1 MRIRNLAVTLA
12 VALATLATPAPAWG
26 QRTGDQARL
35 VFTVSAGYVA
45 GTSLWHVP
53 DQPVAGSRFDVGRS
67 IQGRLGGGMAA
78 SYFKGQHLGLTA
90 DIFAFELAYADA
102 CRVLGTAV
110 EVNRLGCQDIDETE
124 RSALAAV
131 ISVGGIFRF
140 ASREI
145 VSPFARVG
153 AGILISNQ
161 SSLIMSGLARPANLP
176 PDSPPFLV
184 RVYDD
189 DRKSRVGA
197 ALGLGVGFTTP
208 ISRGFQF
215 RWEVRDNIVGIQ
227 RVDGAAPE
235 NDLDPPHSI
244 AYKHLFSLIAGV
256 DLVLE
261 RSRGRRY

>member
-1 MRIRNLAVTLA
+1 MRIPNLAAA
-12 VALATLATPAPAWG
+12 VIAALAACAAPASA
-26 QRTGDQARL
+26 QRTGDQSRL

-53 DQPVAGSRFDVGRS
+53 DQPVAGNRFDVGRS

-78 SYFKGQHLGLTA
+78 TYYKGEHLGLTA
-90 DIFAFELAYADA
+90 DVFAFELAYGDG
-102 CRVLGTAV
+102 CRVLGTAT
-110 EVNRLGCQDIDETE
+110 EINRLGCQDIDETE

-131 ISVGGIFRF
+131 ISVGGIFRM
-140 ASREI
+140 ASREM

-153 AGILISNQ
+153 VGILISNQ
-161 SSLIMSGLARPANLP
+161 SSIIMSGLARPNNLP

-227 RVDGAAPE
+227 RVDGASPE
-235 NDLDPPHSI
+235 NDLDPPHGI
-244 AYKHLFSLIAGV
+244 TYKHLFSLIAGV

>member
-1 MRIRNLAVTLA
+1 MRFRNLAVPLTI
-12 VALATLATPAPAWG
+12 ALATLATPVPLLA
-26 QRTGDQARL
+26 QRTGDQSRL
-35 VFTVSAGYVA
+35 VFTINAGYVT
-45 GTSLWHVP
+45 GSSLWHVP
-53 DQPVAGSRFDVGRS
+53 DQPVAGNRFDVARS

-78 SYFKGQHLGLTA
+78 TYYKGEHLGLTA
-90 DIFAFELAYADA
+90 DVFAFELAYGDA
-102 CRVLGTAV
+102 CRTLGTAS
-110 EVNRLGCQDIDETE
+110 EINRLGCQDIDETE

-131 ISVGGIFRF
+131 ISVGAIFRV
-140 ASREI
+140 ASREM

-161 SSLIMSGLARPANLP
+161 SPIIMSGLARPNDLP
-176 PDSPPFLV
+176 TDEPPFLV

-189 DRKSRVGA
+189 NRKSRVGA
-197 ALGLGVGFTTP
+197 ALQLGVGFTTP

-227 RVDGAAPE
+227 KVDGAAPE
-235 NDLDPPHSI
+235 NVLDPPHSI
-244 AYKHLFSLIAGV
+244 TYKNLFSLIAGV

>member
-1 MRIRNLAVTLA
+1 MRIRNLAA
-12 VALATLATPAPAWG
+12 VLATAFAALGTPTVSWA
-26 QRTGDQARL
+26 QRTGDQSRL

-45 GTSLWHVP
+45 GSSLWHVP
-53 DQPVAGSRFDVGRS
+53 DQPVAGNVFDVGRS
-67 IQGRLGGGMAA
+67 TQGRLGGGMAA
-78 SYFKGQHLGLTA
+78 TYYKGEHLGLTA
-90 DIFAFELAYADA
+90 DVFAFELAYADA
-102 CRVLGTAV
+102 CRTLGVAS
-110 EVNRLGCQDIDETE
+110 EINRLGCQNIDETE

-131 ISVGGIFRF
+131 ISVGGILRV
-140 ASREI
+140 ASREM

-161 SSLIMSGLARPANLP
+161 SSILMSGLARPANLP
-176 PDSPPFLV
+176 PGEPPFLV

-197 ALGLGVGFTTP
+197 SLQLGVGFTTP
-208 ISRGFQF
+208 ISNGFQF

-227 RVDGAAPE
+227 KVDGAALE
-235 NDLDPPHSI
+235 NVLAPPHSI
-244 AYKHLFSLIAGV
+244 TYKNLISLIAGI

>member
-1 MRIRNLAVTLA
+1 MRIRKLAVLLA
-12 VALATLATPAPAWG
+12 AAVATLATARPVRA
-26 QRTGDQARL
+26 QRTGDQSRL
-35 VFTVSAGYVA
+35 VFTVSAGYVP
-45 GTSLWHVP
+45 GTSLWHVA
-53 DQPVAGSRFDVGRS
+53 DQPVAGNRFDVGRS

-78 SYFKGQHLGLTA
+78 TYYKGENLGLTA
-90 DIFAFELAYADA
+90 DIFAFELAYGDA
-102 CRVLGTAV
+102 CRVLGTAS

-131 ISVGGIFRF
+131 ISVGGIFRV
-140 ASREI
+140 ASREM

-161 SSLIMSGLARPANLP
+161 SSIVMSGLARPANLP
-176 PDSPPFLV
+176 PDEPPVLV
-184 RVYDD
+184 QVYND
-189 DRKSRVGA
+189 DRKSRIGA
-197 ALGLGVGFTTP
+197 ALQLGVGFTTP

-227 RVDGAAPE
+227 KVDGASVE
-235 NDLDPPHSI
+235 NSLAPPHSI
-244 AYKHLFSLIAGV
+244 AYKNLFSLIAGI

>member
-1 MRIRNLAVTLA
+1 MRIRNLAVALTAALVTLGTPTLA
-12 VALATLATPAPAWG
+12 RA
-26 QRTGDQARL
+26 QRTRDQSRL

-45 GTSLWHVP
+45 GTSLWRVP
-53 DQPVAGSRFDVGRS
+53 DQPVAGNRFDVARS

-78 SYFKGQHLGLTA
+78 TYYKGEHLGLTA
-90 DIFAFELAYADA
+90 DIFAFELAYADG
-102 CRVLGTAV
+102 CRVLGAAS
-110 EVNRLGCQDIDETE
+110 EVNRLGCQDIDSTE

-131 ISVGGIFRF
+131 ISVGGIFRV
-140 ASREI
+140 ASREM

-161 SSLIMSGLARPANLP
+161 SSIVMSGLARPSNQTP
-176 PDSPPFLV
+176 GDPPFLV

-189 DRKSRVGA
+189 NRKSRVGA
-197 ALGLGVGFTTP
+197 SLQLGVGFTTP

-227 RVDGAAPE
+227 KVDGASPE
-235 NDLDPPHSI
+235 NDLDPPHGI
-244 AYKHLFSLIAGV
+244 TYKHLFGLIAGV

-261 RSRGRRY
+261 RARGRRY

>member
-1 MRIRNLAVTLA
+1 MRIRYLAVA
-12 VALATLATPAPAWG
+12 VAAALATLGTPAPATA
-26 QRTGDQARL
+26 QRTGDQSRL
-35 VFTVSAGYVA
+35 VFTVSAGYVP

-53 DQPVAGSRFDVGRS
+53 DQPVAGNRFDVARS

-78 SYFKGQHLGLTA
+78 TYYKGEHLGLTA
-90 DIFAFELAYADA
+90 DIFAFELAYGDA
-102 CRVLGTAV
+102 CRTLGAAS

-124 RSALAAV
+124 RSALAAL
-131 ISVGGIFRF
+131 ISVGGIFRV

-161 SSLIMSGLARPANLP
+161 SSLVMSGLARPANLP
-176 PDSPPFLV
+176 PDEPPFLV
-184 RVYDD
+184 RVYED

-197 ALGLGVGFTTP
+197 ALQLGVGFTTP
-208 ISRGFQF
+208 IGRGFQF

-227 RVDGAAPE
+227 KVDGAAPE
-235 NDLDPPHSI
+235 NVLDPPHSI
-244 AYKHLFSLIAGV
+244 TYKNLFSLIAGI

>member
-1 MRIRNLAVTLA
+1 MRIRNLAVVLA
-12 VALATLATPAPAWG
+12 AALATLGSSAPAMA
-26 QRTGDQARL
+26 QRTGDQSRL

-53 DQPVAGSRFDVGRS
+53 DQPVAGNRFDVGRS

-78 SYFKGQHLGLTA
+78 TYYKGEHLGLTA
-90 DIFAFELAYADA
+90 DIFAFELAYADT
-102 CRVLGTAV
+102 CRTLGAASD
-110 EVNRLGCQDIDETE
+110 VNRLGCQDIDETE

-131 ISVGGIFRF
+131 LSVGGIVRV
-140 ASREI
+140 ASREM

-161 SSLIMSGLARPANLP
+161 SSILMSGLARPASLP
-176 PDSPPFLV
+176 ADEPPFLV
-184 RVYDD
+184 QVYDD
-189 DRKSRVGA
+189 NRKSRVGA
-197 ALGLGVGFTTP
+197 SLQLGVGFTTP

-227 RVDGAAPE
+227 KVDGAAAE
-235 NDLDPPHSI
+235 NDLNPPHSI
-244 AYKHLFSLIAGV
+244 AYKNLFTLIAGV

-261 RSRGRRY
+261 KSRGRRY

>member
-1 MRIRNLAVTLA
+1 MRIRLCAA
-12 VALATLATPAPAWG
+12 IVAAAFATLAAPAPARA
-26 QRTGDQARL
+26 QATGDQSRL
-35 VFTVSAGYVA
+35 VFTISAGYVA
-45 GTSLWHVP
+45 GSSLWHVP
-53 DQPVAGSRFDVGRS
+53 DQPVAGDVFDVGRS

-78 SYFKGQHLGLTA
+78 TYYKGEHLGLTA
-90 DIFAFELAYADA
+90 DVFAFELAYADA
-102 CRVLGTAV
+102 CRTIGAAS
-110 EVNRLGCQDIDETE
+110 EVNRLGCLNIDETE

-131 ISVGGIFRF
+131 ISVGGIVRV

-161 SSLIMSGLARPANLP
+161 SSILMSGLARPTNLP
-176 PDSPPFLV
+176 PDEPPFLV
-184 RVYDD
+184 RVYED

-197 ALGLGVGFTTP
+197 SLQLGVGFTTP

-227 RVDGAAPE
+227 KVDGASTE
-235 NDLDPPHSI
+235 NVLVPPHGI
-244 AYKHLFSLIAGV
+244 TYKNLFSLIAGI